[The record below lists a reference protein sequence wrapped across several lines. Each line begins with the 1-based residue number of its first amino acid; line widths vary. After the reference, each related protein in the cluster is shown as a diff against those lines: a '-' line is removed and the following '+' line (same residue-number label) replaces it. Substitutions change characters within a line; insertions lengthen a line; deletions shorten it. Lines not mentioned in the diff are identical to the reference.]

1 MTITKKDLE
10 TIRALIREEI
20 TNALQAKTAAL
31 AYRPTPPEPGVSQL
45 PRPQR
50 HALEID
56 NIVDEL
62 ENEGYQRVAVDYQK
76 RRDVGMSKALAEVK
90 AKIANGYDLT
100 PIDYELPRPASYFLN
115 AAFQAS
121 YVARIESGEEINP
134 AYESAC
140 AEFGLPAGNKRA
152 GRYAGVLA
160 ELPETPRG
168 GFTLGRGAAAEQVG
182 TQRQLGMFDG
192 LDDD

>member
-1 MTITKKDLE
+1 MTISKKDLE
-10 TIRALIREEI
+10 TIRAFIREEI

-31 AYRPTPPEPGVSQL
+31 AYRPAPPESE
-45 PRPQR
+45 RPKR

-90 AKIANGYDLT
+90 AKIANGFDLT
-100 PIDYELPRPASYFLN
+100 PIAYELPKPASYFLN
-115 AAFQAS
+115 AAFQKT
-121 YVARIESGEEINP
+121 YVGHIEAGGEIDE
-134 AYESAC
+134 AYEQTC
-140 AEFGLPAGNKRA
+140 LEFGLPAGNKRA

-168 GFTLGRGAAAEQVG
+168 GFTLGRGEASTRLGA
-182 TQRQLGMFDG
+182 QRQLGMFDG